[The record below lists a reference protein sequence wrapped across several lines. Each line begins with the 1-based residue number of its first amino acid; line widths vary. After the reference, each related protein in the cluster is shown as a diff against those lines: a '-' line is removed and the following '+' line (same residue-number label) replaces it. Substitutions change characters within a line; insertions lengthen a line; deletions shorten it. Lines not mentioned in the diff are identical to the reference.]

1 MMAALDIRCAHYKS
15 LTFALITLKMT
26 MAQITCFGACSDA
39 LLLKE
44 RWVSIPYELWISLE
58 YTLQDIYTC

>member
-1 MMAALDIRCAHYKS
+1 VMAALNISCAHYKS

-26 MAQITCFGACSDA
+26 MAQTTCFGACSDA

-44 RWVSIPYELWISLE
+44 RCVSIPYEL
-58 YTLQDIYTC
+58 